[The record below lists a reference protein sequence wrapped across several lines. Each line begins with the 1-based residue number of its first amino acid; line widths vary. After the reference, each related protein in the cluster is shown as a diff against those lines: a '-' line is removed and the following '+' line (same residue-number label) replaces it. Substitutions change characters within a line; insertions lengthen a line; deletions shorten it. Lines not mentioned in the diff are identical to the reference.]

1 MPRRAARPLLLAALL
16 VSAWLLCHATFAELD
31 VVWLSLVPVFALV
44 LPLMAGRYVGERT
57 IARLADARHAAHRR
71 RRVAAAAPPARRAPA
86 GRHGHGGLLLARRLA
101 GRAPPV
107 ALAAR

>member
-16 VSAWLLCHATFAELD
+16 VTAWLLCHATFAELD

-44 LPLMAGRYVGERT
+44 LPLVAGRYVGEQT
-57 IARLADARHAAHRR
+57 IARLAGARRAAGRR
-71 RRVAAAAPPARRAPA
+71 RTAAAPRPRRPMGAH
-86 GRHGHGGLLLARRLA
+86 RGHGGLLIARRLA

-107 ALAAR
+107 AALAAR

>member
-16 VSAWLLCHATFAELD
+16 VIAWLLCHAAFAELD
-31 VVWLSLVPVFALV
+31 VVWLSLVPAFALV

-57 IARLADARHAAHRR
+57 IARLADARHGAHR
-71 RRVAAAAPPARRAPA
+71 RRVAAAAPRVRRGPAA
-86 GRHGHGGLLLARRLA
+86 RHGHGGLLLARRLA
-101 GRAPPV
+101 GRAPPA

>member
-16 VSAWLLCHATFAELD
+16 VIAWLLCHAASAELD

-57 IARLADARHAAHRR
+57 IARLAGARRAAPRAR
-71 RRVAAAAPPARRAPA
+71 TAAAALHARRRA
-86 GRHGHGGLLLARRLA
+86 GARHGGGLLLARRLA
-101 GRAPPV
+101 GRAPPA